1 MAGDEAVIPIPP
13 LSNDTPGLPIPL
25 ADPEAKRKRHR
36 RTKAEIE
43 AERKKTAA
51 PAPTGPDPED
61 LKRATVALSMTFK
74 AVGAVVSSKRGEHW
88 RLEDKECDTLGGVWA
103 AVLAPYLPRVAAAS
117 PVIFALATTW
127 MIIQPRVEADA
138 REAARR
144 KLERGPELAP

>member
-1 MAGDEAVIPIPP
+1 MAGDETGIPIPP
-13 LSNDTPGLPIPL
+13 LSNDAPGLPIPL
-25 ADPEAKRKRHR
+25 ADPDAKKKRHR

-51 PAPTGPDPED
+51 APAAGPDPED
-61 LKRATVALSMTFK
+61 LKRATAALSMTFK
-74 AVGAVVSSKRGEHW
+74 AAGAVVASKRGEHW

-127 MIIQPRVEADA
+127 MVIQPRVEADT

-144 KLERGPELAP
+144 KLEKGPELAP